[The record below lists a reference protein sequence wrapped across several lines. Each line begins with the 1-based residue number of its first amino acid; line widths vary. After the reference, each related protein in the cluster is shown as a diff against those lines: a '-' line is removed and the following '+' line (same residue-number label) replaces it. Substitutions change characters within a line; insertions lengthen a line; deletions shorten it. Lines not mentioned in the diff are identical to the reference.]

1 LQFIGRIFC
10 AVGATFLGTFA
21 KLQKA
26 SISFVMSV
34 CPSVRMEELGY

>member
-1 LQFIGRIFC
+1 
-10 AVGATFLGTFA
+10 VFLGAFV

-34 CPSVRMEELGY
+34 RRSVRMKQLDNHQTDFDEI